1 MSTQATLNVGVIG
14 CGIIC
19 QNYLSNMVGIYPWM
33 KVTACADLHPE
44 AARAMAAQ
52 FPGVRPMTNDELLAD
67 KSIDIV
73 LNLTIPAVHA
83 EITLRALEAG
93 KHVYSEKP
101 LGLDRAEVA
110 KICATAKARGLR
122 VGCAPD
128 TFLGGGI
135 QTLGKTI
142 REGAIGKVFTI
153 NGNMLFHGPES
164 FHPRAEFYYLPGGG
178 PLFDMGPYYLNTF
191 ISILGPVKRV
201 TGMAVRGASK
211 RCFGNGPRI
220 PKEQVGR
227 PIEIHVDTH
236 IESLLEFECGATGR
250 LTTSWDVWG
259 TETPNIE
266 VHGEYGSIVFT
277 DPNSYSGLVKLKRE
291 NDEAWQEI
299 QPMHCTQCGRG
310 IGVADMADAILRNR
324 AAFRANGEMAA
335 HVIDVMQS
343 IFEGAAQKRWID
355 VESTCPMPEPLAP
368 WLPLG
373 SIG

>member
-1 MSTQATLNVGVIG
+1 MDNSRTVNVGVIG

-19 QNYLSNMVGIYPWM
+19 QNYLANMVGIYPWM
-33 KVTACADLHPE
+33 KVTACSDLYPE

-67 KSIDIV
+67 KRVDIV
-73 LNLTIPAVHA
+73 LNLTIPAVHT

-101 LGLDRAEVA
+101 LGVDRDEVA
-110 KICATAKARGLR
+110 KILAAAKSRGLL

-135 QTLGKTI
+135 QTLGKLI

-164 FHPRAEFYYLPGGG
+164 FHPRAEFLYQPGAG

-191 ISILGPVKRV
+191 ISILGPVRRV

-236 IESLLEFECGATGR
+236 IESLLEFACGATGR
-250 LTTSWDVWG
+250 LTTSWDVWA
-259 TETPNIE
+259 TDTPKIE
-266 VHGEYGSIVFT
+266 IHGDQGSIAFT
-277 DPNSYSGLVKLKRE
+277 DPNSYDGLVKLWRE
-291 NDEAWQEI
+291 NAEAWQEI
-299 QPMHCTQCGRG
+299 RPIHCTQCGRG
-310 IGVADMADAILRNR
+310 IGVADMGDAILKGRPS
-324 AAFRANGEMAA
+324 FRANGEMAA
-335 HVIDVMQS
+335 HVIDVMQGILES
-343 IFEGAAQKRWID
+343 AAQRKWVDMRT
-355 VESTCPMPEPLAP
+355 TCPVPEPMAP